1 MPFRHPRLAGV
12 FHRRTAILASSGF
25 ATRSGQFACWPAL
38 FMTFSRSTRRVA
50 ASFLARKL
58 VDCCLMWRYLL
69 ACLFLQL
76 PFFIR
81 LLAMFGP
88 WSPNGYLLASIPP
101 LGDIYIYLF
110 LSACSPCLGPGLR
123 MAICLCR
130 FHLSAIYIY
139 ILSACSSCLG
149 PGFRTAICCVDSASR
164 RYIYIYIYL
173 SACSPWLGPGLRTTI
188 LRRIHYSALRPAP
201 SWRYSFG
208 LAASLAPSRQNRQ
221 FYFSYAP
228 SRQHRFS
235 IRLTADVVFITL
247 PPPRGDIS
255 FSPHGANQ
263 FSLRLILPTRWF
275 APLGGL

>member
-123 MAICLCR
+123 MAICSCR

-164 RYIYIYIYL
+164 RYIYIYIYIYL

-188 LRRIHYSALRPAP
+188 LRRIHYSALRPRPLLAIFLRP
-201 SWRYSFG
+201 CG
-208 LAASLAPSRQNRQ
+208 LACP
-221 FYFSYAP
+221 
-228 SRQHRFS
+228 
-235 IRLTADVVFITL
+235 LTAKSSILFFLRPLTATSI
-247 PPPRGDIS
+247 
-255 FSPHGANQ
+255 FYSPHGWCSFYYSSASSRRY
-263 FSLRLILPTRWF
+263 FILASRR
-275 APLGGL
+275 